1 MISGREKHK
10 GMTQAYSAA
19 LACGFVFFLLQ
30 ASCVRDK
37 TSSPDDNKTPS
48 LTLIQPAGNTTC
60 YFGDTVTIK
69 WLASGIAGASIK
81 VRISTDNLRTLYNL
95 DSSGIPAADSCRWV
109 IGNED
114 DRSRL
119 GYPSDSVRIV
129 IVDESGAYSDT
140 LDNCLQVRPLK
151 IIHPAGGE
159 TYHLGDT
166 VMVRW
171 RALAA
176 ALSSVSVK
184 ISSDNGKTLGSLAA
198 RPFSPQDSCVWIV
211 GMESDRSKLAYPSDS
226 VQIVVSSYDPPYYSY
241 TIKPCLRVINP

>member
-1 MISGREKHK
+1 MISSSGKQK
-10 GMTQAYSAA
+10 GMSRALAA
-19 LACGFVFFLLQ
+19 AMACGFVFLLLQ

-37 TSSPDDNKTPS
+37 TSSLDGDKTSS
-48 LTLIQPAGNTTC
+48 LTLIQPTGHATC

-69 WLASGIAGASIK
+69 WLVSGIAGASIK

-95 DSSGIPAADSCRWV
+95 DSTGISATDSCRWI

-119 GYPSDSVRIV
+119 RYPSDSVRIV
-129 IVDESGAYSDT
+129 IVDTSGACSDT
-140 LDNCLQVRPLK
+140 LDGCLRVHPLK

-159 TYHLGDT
+159 TYRLGDT
-166 VMVRW
+166 VAVRW
-171 RALAA
+171 RALVL

-184 ISSDNGKTLGSLAA
+184 ISSDNGKTLGYLAG
-198 RPFSPQDSCVWIV
+198 RSFSPEDSCVWIV

-226 VQIVVSSYDPPYYSY
+226 VRIIVSGYDPPYYSD
-241 TIKPCLRVINP
+241 TIRQCLRVLNP